1 MLTDRLATWAA
12 DNTDDAAVT
21 YVDHSTSLDGL
32 SVTATWGTLHRR
44 VASTAAALRRVTGPG
59 TRVVVLAPQG
69 VDDVV
74 AMLAALWAGVV
85 AVPLDLADLD
95 DHPSHVTAVLA
106 DCLATAVLT
115 TTAAKPRVQDFV
127 DVPVVLVDAM
137 PDDAIDRYPV
147 VADDVAMLRYPVDP
161 GTDPVGTPL
170 SHGDLAAAG
179 ARAVTAFRAVTG
191 RSVTVS
197 WLPLCHDLG
206 FVLAVAAPLTAR
218 LRAVLLEQSS
228 VLEQPRRWLQAL
240 ASGQDVITAAPDF
253 ALAYCASRT
262 TEQDRSWLRLSQV
275 STMLDGGEPIN
286 ASTVRVA
293 VDVFGQCGLQP
304 KALRTCYG
312 ATGTV
317 GPVTMTSM
325 SEPPRRLTVD
335 REQLAAGKAVP
346 RTDGRATPLVSSGMP
361 LDGAVLV
368 VDPGASWPLP
378 DGMVGEIWVT
388 GTAVAVRQELVE
400 LDGRSWLRTGDLG
413 FLHEGELF
421 VLGRQEDL
429 LTVDGRRLD
438 PHEVELVAR
447 AAHPTVRPDRVVA
460 LSFGEAVVIVA
471 ERSQHVPPDEVD
483 LTAVVDT
490 VRAAV
495 SKRFAVPVRDVVI
508 VESGRMPAGWSG
520 RPTRAAIR
528 RRYLDGEL

>member
-1 MLTDRLATWAA
+1 MLTDRLAAWAA
-12 DNTDDAAVT
+12 TNADDAAVT

-32 SVTATWGTLHRR
+32 SVTATWGSLHRR
-44 VASTAAALRRVTGPG
+44 VASTAAALRRVAGPG
-59 TRVVVLAPQG
+59 SRAVVLAPQG

-74 AMLAALWAGVV
+74 ALLAALWAGVV

-95 DHPSHVTAVLA
+95 DHPSHVHAVLA

-115 TTAAKPRVQDFV
+115 TSAAKPRVQAFFDA
-127 DVPVVLVDAM
+127 PVVLVDAM
-137 PDDAIDRYPV
+137 PDDELPRYPV
-147 VADDVAMLRYPVDP
+147 AAGDVAMLRYPVDP
-161 GTDPVGTPL
+161 GTDPFGTPL
-170 SHGDLAAAG
+170 SHGDLTAAG
-179 ARAVTAFRAVTG
+179 SRAVSAFRAVTG
-191 RSVTVS
+191 RSVTVN
-197 WLPLCHDLG
+197 WLPLCYDLG
-206 FVLAVAAPLTAR
+206 FVLAVAAPLVGR

-293 VDVFGQCGLQP
+293 IDVFGQCGLPPQS
-304 KALRTCYG
+304 LRTCYS

-317 GPVTMTSM
+317 GPVTMTS
-325 SEPPRRLTVD
+325 SGSPPRRITVD
-335 REQLAAGKAVP
+335 REQLAAGKAVL
-346 RTDGRATPLVSSGMP
+346 RTDGRSTLLVSSGVP
-361 LDGAVLV
+361 VDGAVLV
-368 VDPGASWPLP
+368 VDPSASWPLP
-378 DGMVGEIWVT
+378 DGMVGEIWLS
-388 GTAVAVRQELVE
+388 GSAVAVRQELVT

-413 FLHEGELF
+413 FQHEGELF

-447 AAHPTVRPDRVVA
+447 AAHPAVRPDRVVA

-471 ERSQHVPPDEVD
+471 ERSQHVPPAD
-483 LTAVVDT
+483 LSLPAVVDA

-495 SKRFAVPVRDVVI
+495 SRRFDVRVRDVVL

-528 RRYLDGEL
+528 RRYVDGEL

>member
-1 MLTDRLATWAA
+1 MLTDHLAAWAA
-12 DNTDDAAVT
+12 TNADDAAVT

-32 SVTATWGTLHRR
+32 SVTATWGSLQRR
-44 VASTAAALRRVTGPG
+44 VASTAAALRRVVGPG
-59 TRVVVLAPQG
+59 GRAVVLAPQG

-74 AMLAALWAGVV
+74 ALLAALWAGVV
-85 AVPLDLADLD
+85 AVPLDLSDLD
-95 DHPSHVTAVLA
+95 DHPSHVHAVLA

-115 TTAAKPRVQDFV
+115 TSAVKPRVQAFFDA
-127 DVPVVLVDAM
+127 PVVLVDGL
-137 PDDAIDRYPV
+137 PEEEVDRFP
-147 VADDVAMLRYPVDP
+147 AAASDLAMLRYPVDP
-161 GTDPVGTPL
+161 GADPYGTAL

-179 ARAVTAFRAVTG
+179 QRALTAFRAVTG
-191 RSVTVS
+191 RSVTVN
-197 WLPLCHDLG
+197 WLPLCYDLG
-206 FVLAVAAPLTAR
+206 FVLGVAAPLAGR

-275 STMLDGGEPIN
+275 SSMVDGGEPIN

-293 VDVFGQCGLQP
+293 VDVFGQCGLPPQS
-304 KALRTCYG
+304 LRTCYTAAG
-312 ATGTV
+312 AV
-317 GPVTMTSM
+317 GPVTMTPGGS
-325 SEPPRRLTVD
+325 PPRRITVD
-335 REQLAAGKAVP
+335 REQLAAGKAVL
-346 RTDGRATPLVSSGMP
+346 RTDGRPSLLVSSGVP
-361 LDGAVLV
+361 VDGEVLI
-368 VDPGASWPLP
+368 VDPSASWQLP
-378 DGMVGEIWVT
+378 DGMVGEIWLS
-388 GTAVAVRQELVE
+388 GPAVAVRQQLVA
-400 LDGRSWLRTGDLG
+400 LDGRHWLRTGDLG

-447 AAHPTVRPDRVVA
+447 AAHAAIRPDRVVA

-471 ERSQHVPPDEVD
+471 ERSQHLPPAELDVA
-483 LTAVVDT
+483 AVVAA

-495 SKRFAVPVRDVVI
+495 AKRFDVRVRDVVI
-508 VESGRMPAGWSG
+508 VESGRMPAGWTG

-528 RRYLDGEL
+528 RRYLEAGL

>member
-1 MLTDRLATWAA
+1 MLTDHLAAWAA
-12 DNTDDAAVT
+12 TNSDDAAVT

-32 SVTATWGTLHRR
+32 SVTATWGSLHRR
-44 VASTAAALRRVTGPG
+44 VASTAAVLRRVAGPG
-59 TRVVVLAPQG
+59 SRAVVLAPQG

-74 AMLAALWAGVV
+74 ALLAALWAGVV

-95 DHPSHVTAVLA
+95 DHPSHVHAVLA

-115 TTAAKPRVQDFV
+115 TSAVKPRVQAFFDA
-127 DVPVVLVDAM
+127 PVVLVDGL
-137 PDDAIDRYPV
+137 PEEELDRFPAAV
-147 VADDVAMLRYPVDP
+147 SDLAMLRYPVDP
-161 GTDPVGTPL
+161 GTDPFGTPL

-179 ARAVTAFRAVTG
+179 QRAVSAFRAVTG
-191 RSVTVS
+191 RSVTVN
-197 WLPLCHDLG
+197 WLPLCYDLG
-206 FVLAVAAPLTAR
+206 FVLGVAAPLAGR

-275 STMLDGGEPIN
+275 SSMVDGGEPIN

-293 VDVFGQCGLQP
+293 VDVFGQCGLPPQS
-304 KALRTCYG
+304 LRTCYTAAG
-312 ATGTV
+312 AV
-317 GPVTMTSM
+317 GPVTMTSPGA
-325 SEPPRRLTVD
+325 PPRRITVD
-335 REQLAAGKAVP
+335 REQLAAGKAVL
-346 RTDGRATPLVSSGMP
+346 RTDGRPTLLVSSGVP
-361 LDGAVLV
+361 VDGRVLV
-368 VDPGASWPLP
+368 VDPSASWPLP
-378 DGMVGEIWVT
+378 DGMVGEIWLS
-388 GTAVAVRQELVE
+388 GPAVAVRQRLVS
-400 LDGRSWLRTGDLG
+400 LDGREWLRTGDLG

-447 AAHPTVRPDRVVA
+447 AAHPAIRPDRVVA
-460 LSFGEAVVIVA
+460 LSFGEAVVVVA
-471 ERSQHVPPDEVD
+471 ERSQHLPPAELDV
-483 LTAVVDT
+483 TAVVDA
-490 VRAAV
+490 VRVAV
-495 SKRFAVPVRDVVI
+495 AKRFNVRVRDVVI
-508 VESGRMPAGWSG
+508 VESGRMPVGWSG

-528 RRYLDGEL
+528 RRYLEGGL

>member
-1 MLTDRLATWAA
+1 MLTDHLAAWATTNA
-12 DNTDDAAVT
+12 DDAAVT

-32 SVTATWGTLHRR
+32 SVTATWGSLHRR
-44 VASTAAALRRVTGPG
+44 VASTAAALRRVAGPG
-59 TRVVVLAPQG
+59 SRAVVLAPQG

-74 AMLAALWAGVV
+74 ALLAALWAGVV

-95 DHPSHVTAVLA
+95 DHPSHVSAVLA

-115 TTAAKPRVQDFV
+115 TSAAKPRVQAFLDA
-127 DVPVVLVDAM
+127 PVVLVDGLPEDELA
-137 PDDAIDRYPV
+137 RHE
-147 VADDVAMLRYPVDP
+147 VAATDLALLRYPVDP
-161 GTDPVGTPL
+161 GTDPFGTAL
-170 SHGDLAAAG
+170 SHGDLDAAG
-179 ARAVTAFRAVTG
+179 RRAVSAFRAVTG
-191 RSVTVS
+191 RTVTVN

-206 FVLAVAAPLTAR
+206 FVLAVAAPLVGR

-275 STMLDGGEPIN
+275 STMLDGGEPIS

-293 VDVFGQCGLQP
+293 VDVFGQCGLPPQS
-304 KALRTCYG
+304 LRTCYS
-312 ATGTV
+312 AAGTV
-317 GPVTMTSM
+317 GPVTMTSTGA
-325 SEPPRRLTVD
+325 PPRRITVD
-335 REQLAAGKAVP
+335 REQLAAGKAVL
-346 RTDGRATPLVSSGMP
+346 RTDGRSTLLVSSGVP
-361 LDGAVLV
+361 VDGAVLV
-368 VDPGASWPLP
+368 VDPSASWPLP
-378 DGMVGEIWVT
+378 DGMVGEIWLS
-388 GTAVAVRQELVE
+388 GPAVAVRQELVT
-400 LDGRSWLRTGDLG
+400 LDGRDWLRTGDLG

-447 AAHPTVRPDRVVA
+447 AAHAAVRPDRVVA

-471 ERSQHVPPDEVD
+471 ERSQHVPVSDIDQP
-483 LTAVVDT
+483 AVVDS

-495 SKRFAVPVRDVVI
+495 AKRFNVRVRDVVL
-508 VESGRMPAGWSG
+508 VESGRIPAGWSG
-520 RPTRAAIR
+520 HPSRAAVR
-528 RRYLDGEL
+528 RRYLDGTL